1 MLPPLLLSCLS
12 LHSLRI
18 SLLFSK
24 CEKYPEQIVAGENKR
39 KSVEGERGSCVKV
52 DGHTL

>member
-1 MLPPLLLSCLS
+1 MLPPLPLSCLS

-39 KSVEGERGSCVKV
+39 KSGLRGREVPV
-52 DGHTL
+52 